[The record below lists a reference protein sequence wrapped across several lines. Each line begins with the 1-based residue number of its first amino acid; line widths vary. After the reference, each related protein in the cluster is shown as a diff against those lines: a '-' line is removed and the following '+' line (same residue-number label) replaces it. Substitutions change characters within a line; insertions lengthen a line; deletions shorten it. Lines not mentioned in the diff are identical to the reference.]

1 MCLISRYLEENGL
14 PTVSIGSA
22 LDIFQSGKPPRAV
35 FTNYPLGHSAG
46 KPFDEEDQYS
56 IFIQAIDM
64 LKPKETD
71 EAIRVLNNDWGEKI
85 WEDEAKS
92 TEGEDTREPRDETPQ
107 FQEETDILAA
117 KQAGEL

>member
-1 MCLISRYLEENGL
+1 M

>member
-14 PTVSIGSA
+14 PTVCIGSA

-64 LKPKETD
+64 FKPKGTD

>member
-64 LKPKETD
+64 FKPKGTYKT
-71 EAIRVLNNDWGEKI
+71 IRVLNNHWGDKT

-92 TEGEDTREPRDETPQ
+92 TEGQDTREPRDETPQ
-107 FQEETDILAA
+107 FQDETDILAA

>member
-64 LKPKETD
+64 FKPKELMKPY
-71 EAIRVLNNDWGEKI
+71 V
-85 WEDEAKS
+85 S
-92 TEGEDTREPRDETPQ
+92 
-107 FQEETDILAA
+107 
-117 KQAGEL
+117 